1 MALNFFRDYD
11 DRIEI
16 EGVMYNIDMRFDTVM
31 RFIYLLKDDEL
42 SDRVKL
48 NQALK
53 LMIDDTLTDY
63 PISTQHEAL
72 VALVNYVEGEDKV
85 VHYDLRGNVIPTPYE
100 EPVTD
105 YEQDFDYIYAGFI
118 QTYGIDLLE
127 QWDMDWR
134 KFKALLKSLPK
145 GTKYREVIEIRQMD
159 SANYKGKDKEQI
171 ERAKRHYALKK

>member
-1 MALNFFRDYD
+1 MALNFFQDYD

-16 EGVMYNIDMRFDTVM
+16 DGEMHDIDMRFDTVM

-42 SDRVKL
+42 SDFVKL
-48 NQALK
+48 NQSLQ
-53 LMIDDTLTDY
+53 LMLNDTLSHL
-63 PISTQHEAL
+63 PISVRYEVLTAI
-72 VALVNYVEGEDKV
+72 VAYVEGEDKAV
-85 VHYDLRGNVIPTPYE
+85 SYDLRGNVIPTPYE
-100 EPVTD
+100 TPITD

-159 SANYKGKDKEQI
+159 SSRYDGKDREQI
-171 ERAKRHYALKK
+171 EKAKRHYALK